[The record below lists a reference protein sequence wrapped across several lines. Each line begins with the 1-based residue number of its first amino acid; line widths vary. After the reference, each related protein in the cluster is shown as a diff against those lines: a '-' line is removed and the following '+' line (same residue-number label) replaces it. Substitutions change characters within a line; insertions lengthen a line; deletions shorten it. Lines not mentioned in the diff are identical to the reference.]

1 MVGAANLR
9 VQVSARMSFDRV
21 ERTTASVD
29 PDKQVVAAEQKAQIV
44 PGAQGGAGQNNTST
58 AYENT
63 RSTENFV
70 AAPGALK
77 RLTVAVL
84 VADQVGA
91 DPNAA
96 PTPRT
101 PAELSQI
108 ETMVRSAVGADST
121 RGDVVSVVSVPF
133 APVVVA
139 PAEKP
144 KTDIVHIMQTAQRPL
159 LGIVGLA
166 LIVVVVLISLKSLK
180 SVGAGA
186 AANPTIALQRA
197 DANAHPGLNAGAP
210 MPVMMPTNTM
220 RDRVSSTIEQQPDVA
235 ARVVRAWLKD

>member
-1 MVGAANLR
+1 MVGPSNLR

-84 VADQVGA
+84 VADAQGA
-91 DPNAA
+91 DPKTP

-101 PAELSQI
+101 PAELNQI
-108 ETMVRSAVGADST
+108 ETMVRSAVGADSI

-133 APVVVA
+133 TLPPPAAPEPVVKTSILTKVREY
-139 PAEKP
+139 EKP
-144 KTDIVHIMQTAQRPL
+144 VPLANVHLSLLDRAGVHLDSFADSNGKIVD
-159 LGIVGLA
+159 LA
-166 LIVVVVLISLKSLK
+166 DP
-180 SVGAGA
+180 A
-186 AANPTIALQRA
+186 AL
-197 DANAHPGLNAGAP
+197 
-210 MPVMMPTNTM
+210 
-220 RDRVSSTIEQQPDVA
+220 
-235 ARVVRAWLKD
+235 